1 MDNIL
6 TRTAYLYSILAAIF
20 AKTASA
26 TILYQ
31 DLHLVPSYA
40 KAHGILM
47 SVAFILIFPLG
58 ATVLRLSKSKHAV
71 WIHAGIQVIGW
82 GLMLGGLATG
92 LRLGKILDR
101 LHNNAHTIFGT
112 VIVVL
117 MLLQPFLGT
126 IHHWMYIRK
135 KTRTALAPVHV
146 WLGRILI
153 VLGMVNGGLG
163 LRLADNTHGGKI
175 AYVVVAGVCGA
186 MYLAWVIYR
195 LRWTRNRSK
204 EVENVELQGTVD

>member
-1 MDNIL
+1 MNNEL
-6 TRTAYLYSILAAIF
+6 PRTAYLYSILAAF
-20 AKTASA
+20 ARPASA

-58 ATVLRLSKSKHAV
+58 ATVLRLSKPNYAV
-71 WIHAGIQVIGW
+71 WIHAGIQLTGW
-82 GLMLGGLATG
+82 ALMLGGLATG
-92 LRLGKILDR
+92 LRVGKILDR
-101 LHNNAHTIFGT
+101 LHNNTHTVFGT

-117 MLLQPFLGT
+117 MLIQPFLGA
-126 IHHWMYIRK
+126 IHHWVYIRK

-163 LRLADNTHGGKI
+163 LRLADNTHGGRSRMGLLLGGI
-175 AYVVVAGVCGA
+175 SPGLWIITAAMIVVV
-186 MYLAWVIYR
+186 
-195 LRWTRNRSK
+195 
-204 EVENVELQGTVD
+204 VEQL